1 VKARFKSHLV
11 QATQVASARPAFG
24 AGLRAAIAT
33 VSPLL
38 IGSAFGWPNAAWMG
52 LAGFSVALG
61 DKGGLLRTRLEAML
75 PAAFFGALSATAG
88 AIAGR
93 HPVSAVALFA
103 AWALAAGVARS
114 YGAAATGTGILSMAT
129 LVVSTEQPARTL
141 EEALRRGGAVLAGSA
156 FAIAISLLLGRFRLY
171 APARRAVARVYR
183 LLAANAP
190 RDEIREAIV
199 IARGTLTQLRRG
211 LQGES
216 ARGERLLVMLES
228 ADRIASQNVGMHDAE
243 LALTMRGIADSVE
256 ADRAATA
263 PVNPAAGVIG
273 EALASAIAAVREL
286 HEARS
291 ERARLDLETRF
302 VAPIRA
308 ALTWDSAVLRH
319 ALRVATAGGLAAA
332 LTRALHIDRGYW
344 LTLTVVVVL
353 QPYTSA
359 TVQRGLQRVT
369 GTIAGAIVAALLLSV
384 VQTPLQMMGVVF
396 AGTALTVALLPVNY
410 GLFSF
415 ALTPTFVMLAEVHA
429 IDRHLVW
436 LRVDN
441 TLIGAL
447 IAWLAAWLLWPAAEQ
462 GRVRDDLAAA
472 LRELAE
478 LTRCI
483 AQCDDRQ
490 IEEARRTTAVA
501 LTNADASVQRALSGA
516 GESRDAEEA
525 MMAVLV
531 YARRYAAALPAPSSR
546 ASFALDEL
554 ADAIAGRRAPRLE
567 PIPDMPALAALQ
579 AAVVRVAEPGDLG
592 R

>member
-1 VKARFKSHLV
+1 VKARIRAHLV

-38 IGSAFGWPNAAWMG
+38 IGSVLGWPNAAWMG

-75 PAAFFGALSATAG
+75 PAAFFGALSAVAG
-88 AIAGR
+88 AIAGQ
-93 HPVSAVALFA
+93 HPATAVALFA

-114 YGAAATGTGILSMAT
+114 YGAAATGTGILSLAT
-129 LVVSTEQPARTL
+129 LVVSTEQPVRTL
-141 EEALRRGGAVLAGSA
+141 EEALHRGGAVLAGSA

-183 LLAANAP
+183 LLAENAP
-190 RDEIREAIV
+190 REEIREAIAA
-199 IARGTLTQLRRG
+199 ARGTLTQLRRG

-216 ARGERLLVMLES
+216 ARGEKLLVMLES
-228 ADRIASQNVGMHDAE
+228 GDRIASHLVEVHDAQ
-243 LALTMRGIADSVE
+243 LALAMRAIADAVE
-256 ADRAATA
+256 GECAATA
-263 PVNPAAGVIG
+263 LVNPATGAAG
-273 EALASAIAAVREL
+273 EALASAIAALREL
-286 HEARS
+286 DAPRS
-291 ERARLDLETRF
+291 ERPHLDLRARF

-319 ALRVATAGGLAAA
+319 ALRVATAGGAAAA

-369 GTIAGAIVAALLLSV
+369 GTIAGAVVAALLLSV
-384 VQTPLQMMGVVF
+384 VQTPVQMMAIVF

-447 IAWLAAWLLWPAAEQ
+447 IAWLAAWLLWPAAEH

-483 AQCDDRQ
+483 AECDDRQ
-490 IEEARRTTAVA
+490 IEEARRTTSVA
-501 LTNADASVQRALSGA
+501 LTNADASVQRALSDA

-525 MMAVLV
+525 MMAVFV
-531 YARRYAAALPAPSSR
+531 YAHRYAAALPASSPR
-546 ASFALDEL
+546 AAPALNEL
-554 ADAIAGRRAPRLE
+554 ADAIAAQRAPRLE
-567 PIPDMPALAALQ
+567 VIPNMPELAALQ
-579 AAVVRVAEPGDLG
+579 AAVARVVGA
-592 R
+592 

>member
-1 VKARFKSHLV
+1 VKAGLRTHLV
-11 QATQVASARPAFG
+11 QATQVASARPAFA
-24 AGLRAAIAT
+24 AGLRAAVAT

-38 IGSAFGWPNAAWMG
+38 IGSALGWPNAAWMG

-61 DKGGLLRTRLEAML
+61 DKGGLLRTRFRAML
-75 PAAFFGALSATAG
+75 PAAFFGALSAFAG
-88 AIAGR
+88 GLAGR
-93 HPVSAVALFA
+93 HPIAAVALFA
-103 AWALAAGVARS
+103 AWAVGAGVARS

-129 LVVSTEQPARTL
+129 LVVSTEQPVRTL
-141 EEALRRGGAVLAGSA
+141 EEALRRGGAVLAGAA

-183 LLAANAP
+183 LLASNAP
-190 RDEIREAIV
+190 SSEIRDAIAA
-199 IARGTLTQLRRG
+199 ARATLTQLRRG

-216 ARGERLLVMLES
+216 PRGERLLVMLES
-228 ADRIASQNVGMHDAE
+228 ADRIASRIAE
-243 LALTMRGIADSVE
+243 VHSPPLALAMRAIADSVE
-256 ADRAATA
+256 AERD
-263 PVNPAAGVIG
+263 PGSMMNPASGAAGA
-273 EALASAIAAVREL
+273 ALASAITALREL
-286 HEARS
+286 HAARS
-291 ERARLDLETRF
+291 ERPLPRFHARF
-302 VAPIRA
+302 IAPLRS

-319 ALRVATAGGLAAA
+319 ALRVAAAGGLAAA

-369 GTIAGAIVAALLLSV
+369 GTIAGAVVAALLLSV
-384 VQTPLQMMGVVF
+384 VQTPLQMMAIVF
-396 AGTALTVALLPVNY
+396 AGTVLTVALLPVNY

-483 AQCDDRQ
+483 AECDERQ
-490 IEEARRTTAVA
+490 IGEARRTVSVA

-531 YARRYAAALPAPSSR
+531 YARRYAAALPAPSPR
-546 ASFALDEL
+546 AAAALNDL
-554 ADAIAGRRAPRLE
+554 AEAIAQQRAPQIE
-567 PIPDMPALAALQ
+567 EIPDMPELAALQ
-579 AAVVRVAEPGDLG
+579 AAVGRVVG
-592 R
+592 